1 MKVIKLLNSPLFWT
15 GIHMVG
21 LCWMLG
27 SMIAVVGIKYLFT
40 TGLIFFL
47 LSEFV
52 MRRLAKK
59 TKEAFEKAKEDV

>member
-1 MKVIKLLNSPLFWT
+1 
-15 GIHMVG
+15 
-21 LCWMLG
+21 MLG
-27 SMIAVVGIKYLFT
+27 SAIAVFGIKYLFT

-59 TKEAFEKAKEDV
+59 TKVAFEKAREDI